1 VFRVETD
8 NATIK
13 TFFAN
18 LTPRFESMPGG
29 EKDNCRNEVFVPLF
43 SQISSENCSAFH
55 AMQVPLLVHCAC

>member
-13 TFFAN
+13 TFFTS

-29 EKDNCRNEVFVPLF
+29 EKDNCRNEVYVYTLF
-43 SQISSENCSAFH
+43 TDIEYK
-55 AMQVPLLVHCAC
+55 LHCFS